1 MLVSFLA
8 SGSKGNVTLVQTKS
22 IRKDINNNNILIDV
36 GLSMKKINEALLV
49 YHGIDLEDVSV
60 VCITHR
66 HGDHIQ
72 GLVPI
77 INKYEHI
84 KFIIHPKVLEDL
96 LKEKKI
102 RIPKDRLIEVHRNQ
116 IFGNSISVKLFE
128 LKHDVPCFG
137 FHITDKVDGE
147 SYGHISDNG
156 GWISED
162 IIAMLEGSTYLGIES
177 NHDLTMQILDEKR
190 DSLLK
195 RRVLGG
201 WGHTHNVIAFRLA
214 VKLTTNNTKGIIFHH
229 LSEEC
234 NTIELASRTHDELMT
249 IWGERTRFKH
259 VNIQYAKQNEVVSIG
274 E

>member
-8 SGSKGNVTLVQTKS
+8 SGSKGNVTLVQT
-22 IRKDINNNNILIDV
+22 NNNNILIDV
-36 GLSMKKINEALLV
+36 GLSMKRINERLLV

-102 RIPKDRLIEVHRNQ
+102 RIPKDRLIEVNRNQ
-116 IFGNSISVKLFE
+116 IVGNSISVKLFE

-156 GWISED
+156 GWIPED
-162 IIAMLEGSTYLGIES
+162 IIAMLEGASYLGIES
-177 NHDLTMQILDEKR
+177 NHDLTMQILDKKR
-190 DSLLK
+190 DGLLK

-201 WGHTHNVIAFRLA
+201 WGHTHNVVAFRLA